1 MQITLHN
8 GTVLNP
14 LTAIGTSK
22 LVQGATRDTISFVFP
37 ESTDLNEMDAIFT
50 PENCETITVNGD
62 DGDYLYSGYTIRAE
76 VKRVPVEVAPATET
90 DAAVYENRVIV
101 SMGQRTFLESQIAS
115 LTDTVDVLVL
125 DSLT

>member
-14 LTAIGTSK
+14 FTVIGTSK
-22 LVQGATRDTISFVFP
+22 LVQGATRDTLSFVFP
-37 ESTDLNEMDAIFT
+37 EETDLNEMDALFT
-50 PENCETITVNGD
+50 PENCETIIVNGYE
-62 DGDYLYSGYTIRAE
+62 DYLYSGYTIRAE

-90 DAAVYENRVIV
+90 EEAVYENRVIV
-101 SMGQRTFLESQIAS
+101 SMSQRTYLESQVSS